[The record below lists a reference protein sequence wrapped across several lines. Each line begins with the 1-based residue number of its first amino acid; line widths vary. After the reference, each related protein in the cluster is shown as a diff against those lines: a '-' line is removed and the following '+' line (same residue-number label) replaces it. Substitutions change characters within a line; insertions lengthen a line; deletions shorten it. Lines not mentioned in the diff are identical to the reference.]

1 MNISGTQALAI
12 VGGLFLGTVAVAE
25 DMTHAQYEAAE
36 DKIELN
42 YKVAKANCGTLA
54 GNARDVCRAE
64 ARGLQSIAKAE
75 LEARHEPS
83 ARNTQD
89 VRNATADAKYA
100 VAMER
105 CEAKSGNDEDVCKQ
119 EAKAAR
125 VHARS
130 IINSRADITGAN
142 YAVAKEK
149 CETFS
154 GETKDTC
161 LDEAKAHYA
170 RQ

>member
-1 MNISGTQALAI
+1 MKIRGTQALAL

-25 DMTHAQYEAAE
+25 DMTHAQYESAE
-36 DKIELN
+36 DKVEFN
-42 YKVAKANCGTLA
+42 YKVAKGHCGALA
-54 GNARDVCRAE
+54 GNAKEVCVAE
-64 ARGLQSIAKAE
+64 AKGARSVEKAE
-75 LEARHEPS
+75 LEARHEPT
-83 ARNTQD
+83 ARNIQD
-89 VRNATADAKYA
+89 VRQAKVEAKYS

-105 CEAKSGNDEDVCKQ
+105 CEAKSGNDEDVCRK

-130 IINSRADITGAN
+130 DISSRSDTSNAD

-149 CETFS
+149 CNTFS
-154 GETKDTC
+154 GDSKDLC
-161 LDEAKAHYA
+161 ISDAKARFA

>member
-1 MNISGTQALAI
+1 MKISGTQALAL
-12 VGGLFLGTVAVAE
+12 VGGLFLGTVAVAD

-36 DKIELN
+36 DKIEHS

-54 GNARDVCRAE
+54 GNARDVCMAE
-64 ARGLQSIAKAE
+64 ARGVQSIAKAE
-75 LEARHEPS
+75 LEARHEPT
-83 ARNTQD
+83 ARNVQD

-130 IINSRADITGAN
+130 IINSRADTSGAD

-149 CETFS
+149 CDSFS
-154 GETKDTC
+154 GDTKDRC
-161 LDEAKAHYA
+161 IDDAKARFA

>member
-1 MNISGTQALAI
+1 MMIRGTQALAL
-12 VGGLFLGTVAVAE
+12 VGGLFLGTVAAAE
-25 DMTHAQYEAAE
+25 EMTHAQYESAE
-36 DKIELN
+36 DKIEFN
-42 YKVAKANCGTLA
+42 YKVAKGHCGKLA
-54 GNARDVCRAE
+54 GNAKEVCVEE
-64 ARGLQSIAKAE
+64 AKGAQSVEKAE
-75 LEARHEPS
+75 LEARHEPT
-83 ARNTQD
+83 ARNIQD
-89 VRNATADAKYA
+89 VRQAKAEAKYS

-130 IINSRADITGAN
+130 DISSRSDDRDAD

-149 CETFS
+149 CDTFS
-154 GETKDTC
+154 GDTKDRC
-161 LDEAKAHYA
+161 VDDAKARFA